1 MKDFRDVFVDI
12 YKCKVYGI
20 VSYIYKLT
28 WGTQTICSK
37 AVIKT

>member
-1 MKDFRDVFVDI
+1 MKDFRDIFLDI

-28 WGTQTICSK
+28 WGTQIICTEV
-37 AVIKT
+37 VIMT